1 MNRKYV
7 YTLII
12 IISLFS
18 FDAFANVVLEGVG
31 FGPVKE
37 VRGKA
42 LDLKGTG
49 VIKYL
54 GIFKLSVAGFY
65 LPRGVSADLAL
76 TNVPRRLELEYLHAI
91 KKEDFAESTRIW
103 IQKNTSEEAFI
114 RLIPQIER
122 FNDFYEAVAPGDRYS
137 LTYDPDLGTTL
148 ALNGADKGTV
158 QGAEFSAALFSIWVG
173 ENPLSNKLRASL
185 LGLP

>member
-1 MNRKYV
+1 M
-7 YTLII
+7 
-12 IISLFS
+12 ISLFS
-18 FDAFANVVLEGVG
+18 FDASANVVLEGVD
-31 FGPVKE
+31 FGRVKE
-37 VRGKA
+37 VRGKP

-91 KKEDFAESTRIW
+91 SKEDFAESTRIW
-103 IQKNTSEEAFI
+103 IQKNTSEETFA

-122 FNDFYEAVAPGDRYS
+122 FNDLYESVSPGDRYS
-137 LTYDPDLGTTL
+137 LTYDPDIGTTL

-158 QGAEFSAALFSIWVG
+158 QGAEFSAALFSIWLG
-173 ENPLSNKLRASL
+173 ENPLSDRLRNSL
-185 LGLP
+185 LGLS